1 MKTEE
6 RIGLGSF
13 FGLTLV
19 AVPLVLLPLLR
30 RPPQPPPPLAQ
41 ICGLPGELVMG
52 IPEDDSLCA
61 EDPALIWG
69 AVVLKRFAS
78 EIEAASL
85 EPYALPENL
94 RAVILEQNPRRLYL
108 FGHGWLTLYT
118 CERCEKFLNSGGLN
132 LDLVAGRYVHLL
144 SCLTAQDLGHKII
157 EAGATAFFGYFEYFI
172 LVGKV
177 RPGSGRFSEAVLYGD
192 MEIEVLLLGGETNL
206 ETIYMGAMQRFTE
219 EITYWEEHW
228 AEESCDGTPVTEQ
241 EAQMLINVLIHDRDA
256 LRCYYPGG
264 EHPQGELL

>member
-1 MKTEE
+1 MKTDE

-13 FGLTLV
+13 FGVTLV

-30 RPPQPPPPLAQ
+30 RPPPPPPPAQ
-41 ICGLPGELVMG
+41 ICVLPGELVMG
-52 IPEDDSLCA
+52 IPEDDSPCA

-85 EPYALPENL
+85 ELYALPENL
-94 RAVILEQNPRRLYL
+94 RTVILEQNPLRLYL
-108 FGHGWLTLYT
+108 FGHGAYTLYT
-118 CERCEKFLNSGGLN
+118 CERCEPFLHSEGLN
-132 LDLVAGRYVHLL
+132 LELAAGRCVHLL

-157 EAGATAFFGYFEYFI
+157 EGGATAFFGYFEDFY
-172 LVGKV
+172 LYGHKAG
-177 RPGSGRFSEAVLYGD
+177 PGSGRFVEAVLYGD
-192 MEIEVLLLGGETNL
+192 MEIEALLLGQETNL
-206 ETIYMGAMQRFTE
+206 ETVYNGAIQRFTE

-228 AEESCDGTPVTEQ
+228 AEESCDGIPITEV
-241 EAQMLINVLIHDRDA
+241 EAQMLINALIHDRDA

-264 EHPQGELL
+264 EYPEEPL